1 MGIFKD
7 IKTIK
12 NCVDTINSNTAIL
25 LNSANLS
32 ADRQEKI
39 NKLIVDRYDDVIK
52 RYDIVVSA
60 VNNVKNDIATLT
72 NMVSDMATKNECMS
86 NNIDE
91 INKMCLAITTDMA
104 NMQSF
109 INEGFETIRQQMLS
123 DINGTIEGFRN
134 EIIDAIVNNRKKK

>member
-52 RYDIVVSA
+52 RYDIVISCR
-60 VNNVKNDIATLT
+60 
-72 NMVSDMATKNECMS
+72 E
-86 NNIDE
+86 
-91 INKMCLAITTDMA
+91 
-104 NMQSF
+104 
-109 INEGFETIRQQMLS
+109 
-123 DINGTIEGFRN
+123 
-134 EIIDAIVNNRKKK
+134 

>member
-12 NCVDTINSNTAIL
+12 NCVDTINSSTATL
-25 LNSANLS
+25 LNSAILS

-39 NKLIVDRYDDVIK
+39 KRLIIERYDDVVK
-52 RYDIVVSA
+52 RYDIVV
-60 VNNVKNDIATLT
+60 NTMNDVKNDIATLT

-86 NNIDE
+86 RNIDE

-104 NMQSF
+104 NMQGF
-109 INEGFETIRQQMLS
+109 INEGFETVRQQMLT
-123 DINGTIEGFRN
+123 DINGTLESFKSD
-134 EIIDAIVNNRKKK
+134 IIDAIVNNRKKR

>member
-12 NCVDTINSNTAIL
+12 NCVDTINSSIAIL

-32 ADRQEKI
+32 ADKQEKI
-39 NKLIVDRYDDVIK
+39 KKLIIERYDDVIK
-52 RYDIVVSA
+52 HYDNVILTMH
-60 VNNVKNDIATLT
+60 NVKNDIATLT
-72 NMVSDMATKNECMS
+72 NMVSDMATKNDCMS
-86 NNIDE
+86 KNIDE
-91 INKMCLAITTDMA
+91 INKMCLSVTTDMA
-104 NMQSF
+104 NMQGF

-123 DINGTIEGFRN
+123 DINGTIESFKN

>member
-1 MGIFKD
+1 MMM
-7 IKTIK
+7 
-12 NCVDTINSNTAIL
+12 L
-25 LNSANLS
+25 LNDMTLLS
-32 ADRQEKI
+32 
-39 NKLIVDRYDDVIK
+39 V
-52 RYDIVVSA
+52 A

-123 DINGTIEGFRN
+123 DINGTLEGFRN

>member
-7 IKTIK
+7 IKIIK

-39 NKLIVDRYDDVIK
+39 KKLITDRYDDVIK
-52 RYDIVVSA
+52 RYDIVVSE

-72 NMVSDMATKNECMS
+72 NMVSDMAIKNECMS
-86 NNIDE
+86 KNIDE

-123 DINGTIEGFRN
+123 DINGTLEGFRN
-134 EIIDAIVNNRKKK
+134 EIIDVIVNNRKKK

>member
-123 DINGTIEGFRN
+123 DINGTLEGFRN